1 MSAKT
6 KHRYMNSFFITTVLY
21 LVASFFLFYVFADTL
36 VVQEKR
42 QEERKI
48 SLNHVSIQQEPTP
61 LQPVQEVQPEPE
73 PIVEKKPEPI
83 VEKKKDKP
91 KPIKEK
97 HHEHKKHHEKKPI
110 KEPIKEQI
118 VEKTQETIQ
127 TKQEVVENV
136 KPVEKAPISNEVVTK
151 QVDSTQLQ
159 NLENAYLSKV
169 RNLIEKNKVY
179 PKVAKRLNQTGKVY
193 VTFVITKDGEVKNC
207 RIHKSS
213 RFESLDNASIEILL
227 KIANF
232 EAIPEELNKNSWEIT
247 VPIVYQLSRN

>member
-48 SLNHVSIQQEPTP
+48 SLNHVSIQQELTP

-83 VEKKKDKP
+83 VEKKIDKP
-91 KPIKEK
+91 KKKPEK
-97 HHEHKKHHEKKPI
+97 KPEHKKPEHKKPI
-110 KEPIKEQI
+110 KEYKKVEEIKEQ
-118 VEKTQETIQ
+118 KS
-127 TKQEVVENV
+127 EVFENV
-136 KPVEKAPISNEVVTK
+136 KPIEKAPVSNEVVTK
-151 QVDSTQLQ
+151 NIDSSEIQS
-159 NLENAYLSKV
+159 LEDAYLSKV

-193 VTFVITKDGEVKNC
+193 VTFLITKDGEVKNC

>member
-36 VVQEKR
+36 VVQEKK

-61 LQPVQEVQPEPE
+61 PQPVQEVQPEPE

-83 VEKKKDKP
+83 VEKKIDKP
-91 KPIKEK
+91 KKKPEK
-97 HHEHKKHHEKKPI
+97 KPEHKKPEHKKPI
-110 KEPIKEQI
+110 KEHKKVEEIKEQKS
-118 VEKTQETIQ
+118 EPT
-127 TKQEVVENV
+127 ENV
-136 KPVEKAPISNEVVTK
+136 KPIEKAPVSNEVVTK
-151 QVDSTQLQ
+151 NIDSSEIQS
-159 NLENAYLSKV
+159 LEDAYLSKV

-193 VTFVITKDGEVKNC
+193 VTFLITKDGEIKNC
-207 RIHKSS
+207 KVHKSS
-213 RFESLDNASIEILL
+213 KFESLDNASIEILL

-232 EAIPEELNKNSWEIT
+232 DAIPKELNKNSWEIT

>member
-36 VVQEKR
+36 VVQEKK

-61 LQPVQEVQPEPE
+61 PQPVQEVQAEPE

-83 VEKKKDKP
+83 VEKKIDKP
-91 KPIKEK
+91 KKKPEK
-97 HHEHKKHHEKKPI
+97 KPEHKKPEQKKPI
-110 KEPIKEQI
+110 KEYKKVEEIKEQKS
-118 VEKTQETIQ
+118 EPT
-127 TKQEVVENV
+127 ENV
-136 KPVEKAPISNEVVTK
+136 KPIEKAPVSNEVVTK
-151 QVDSTQLQ
+151 NIDSSEIQS
-159 NLENAYLSKV
+159 LEDAYLSKV

-193 VTFVITKDGEVKNC
+193 VTFLITKDGEIKNC
-207 RIHKSS
+207 KVHKSS
-213 RFESLDNASIEILL
+213 KFESLDNASIEILL

-232 EAIPEELNKNSWEIT
+232 DAIPKELNKNSWEIT

>member
-36 VVQEKR
+36 VVQEKK

-61 LQPVQEVQPEPE
+61 PQPVQEVQAEPE

-83 VEKKKDKP
+83 VEKKIDKP
-91 KPIKEK
+91 KKKPEK
-97 HHEHKKHHEKKPI
+97 KPEHKKPEHKKPI
-110 KEPIKEQI
+110 KEHKKVEEIKEQ
-118 VEKTQETIQ
+118 KS
-127 TKQEVVENV
+127 EVFENV
-136 KPVEKAPISNEVVTK
+136 KPIEKAPVSNEVVTK
-151 QVDSTQLQ
+151 NIDSSEIQS
-159 NLENAYLSKV
+159 LEDAYLSKV

-193 VTFVITKDGEVKNC
+193 VTFLITKDGEIRNC
-207 RIHKSS
+207 KVHKSS
-213 RFESLDNASIEILL
+213 KFESLDNASIEILL

-232 EAIPEELNKNSWEIT
+232 DAIPKELNKNSWEIT

>member
-21 LVASFFLFYVFADTL
+21 LIASFFLFYVFADTL
-36 VVQEKR
+36 VIQEKK

-61 LQPVQEVQPEPE
+61 PQPVQEVQAEPE
-73 PIVEKKPEPI
+73 PIVEPKPEPI

-97 HHEHKKHHEKKPI
+97 HHEHKKYHEKK
-110 KEPIKEQI
+110 PIKEQI

-127 TKQEVVENV
+127 TKQEVAENV
-136 KPVEKAPISNEVVTK
+136 KPIEKAPVSNEVVTK
-151 QVDSTQLQ
+151 NIDSSEIQS
-159 NLENAYLSKV
+159 LEDAYLSKV
-169 RNLIEKNKVY
+169 RNLIEKNKIY

-193 VTFVITKDGEVKNC
+193 VTFLITKDGEIKNC
-207 RIHKSS
+207 RVHKSS
-213 RFESLDNASIEILL
+213 KFESLDNASIEILL
-227 KIANF
+227 KIASF
-232 EAIPEELNKNSWEIT
+232 EAIPKELNKNSWEIT